1 MSARFL
7 SSVIGMVVAGILAGC
22 SCKNEVRST
31 QASPDGQLQA
41 TVYARSCDLGATVG
55 DHVHVA
61 VLKRGR
67 LPGDEDPN
75 VLSADAGHDPNVSL
89 DVKVTWETP
98 TRLIVEIDP
107 KMRFFRRHQRVR
119 DVEVVYKS
127 PQGRLR

>member
-1 MSARFL
+1 MSARSL
-7 SSVIGMVVAGILAGC
+7 RSVIGMVVAGILAGC

-75 VLSADAGHDPNVSL
+75 VLSADAGHDPTVSL
-89 DVKVTWETP
+89 DVNVSWETP
-98 TRLIVEIDP
+98 TRLVVEIDP
-107 KMRFFRRHQRVR
+107 KVRFFRRHERAR
-119 DVEVVYKS
+119 GVEIVYR
-127 PQGRLR
+127 PLQGRLR